1 MINALH
7 LLWVIPLSVCFGY
20 FIAALMVMSR
30 DADTKE
36 NSEEVTQYESTDL

>member
-20 FIAALMVMSR
+20 FVAALMVIGR
-30 DADTKE
+30 DAKE
-36 NSEEVTQYESTDL
+36 NSEEVTQRESTDL